1 MRNRNAFLWLVVALL
16 ALQVAAGAAYA
27 QSMKITSG
35 DVAYDKSNAK
45 AKGYLAKPADKK
57 ARPGLILIHEWWGL
71 NDNIRE
77 NARAFAEL
85 GYVALAVD
93 LYNGEVATDRDGA
106 RRLAGGVRK
115 NTEAAF
121 ANLKQAV
128 SYLSGLKGEVD
139 PARIASVGW
148 CFGGG
153 WSYQMAKNDLG
164 VKASVIYYGRFNPK
178 DDLSRMRATILG
190 HFGETDRG
198 IKVDN
203 VREFQAKLKTL
214 KGDHMVFIY
223 PNAGHAFANADSGNY
238 DKAAAETAWRRT
250 MDFFKK
256 HL

>member
-1 MRNRNAFLWLVVALL
+1 MTRSRLLVGVLFMVL
-16 ALQVAAGAAYA
+16 ALQAAAGAAYA
-27 QSMKITSG
+27 QSMKITTA
-35 DVAYDKSNAK
+35 DVAYDNGNAK
-45 AKGYLAKPADKK
+45 VRGYLAKPADKK

-71 NDNIRE
+71 NDNIKE
-77 NARAFAEL
+77 NARTFAEL

-93 LYNGEVATDRDGA
+93 LCNGEVATDRDGA

-115 NTEAAF
+115 NTDAAF

-128 SYLSGLKGEVD
+128 SYLTGLEGEVD
-139 PARIASVGW
+139 PARVASVGW

-214 KGDHMVFIY
+214 TGDHMVFIY

-238 DKAAAETAWRRT
+238 DKAAAETAWKRT
-250 MDFFKK
+250 MDFFRK